1 MESSMVTVLV
11 ASAIVGVL
19 AVLYQIR
26 KCTGKFKFK
35 EGTLPDG
42 VLPSDGQLQHGLFDS
57 T

>member
-1 MESSMVTVLV
+1 MVTVLV

-42 VLPSDGQLQHGLFDS
+42 VLPSEGQLQHGLFDS